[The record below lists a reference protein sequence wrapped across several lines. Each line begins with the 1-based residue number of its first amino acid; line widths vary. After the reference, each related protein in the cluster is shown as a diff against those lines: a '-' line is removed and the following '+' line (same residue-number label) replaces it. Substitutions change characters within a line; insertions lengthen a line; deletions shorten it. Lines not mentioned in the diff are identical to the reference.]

1 MSDRSKE
8 LRRQK
13 ELLLEQLAW
22 IDREI
27 AAEERKPGAAP
38 AAAPPPL
45 VSPGPPADDR
55 DAESILAEY
64 RTPAPSIARQTKLG
78 CILYFAAAMGMVAL
92 AVLALYLLAKNSRAH

>member
-1 MSDRSKE
+1 M
-8 LRRQK
+8 
-13 ELLLEQLAW
+13 
-22 IDREI
+22 
-27 AAEERKPGAAP
+27 
-38 AAAPPPL
+38 AAPPPL
-45 VSPGPPADDR
+45 VSPGPPGDDR